1 MVVSAKHALSN
12 LGQVVKVVIR
22 IVWNTTDI
30 SLFAWFQQIKI
41 DSPMYLPIFETFSIY
56 KGFAIY

>member
-12 LGQVVKVVIR
+12 LGQVVIG
-22 IVWNTTDI
+22 IVWNTNDI